1 MTTSNHHQEHRE
13 GIEQRSVRPVS
24 RGGVLTLWI
33 ILGVLFCGAVG
44 QLIGM
49 ALPGDFAYGGAI
61 GLGVGIAVGAAIGTR
76 RADANDR
83 EIVRRAEE
91 SHLPTDL

>member
-1 MTTSNHHQEHRE
+1 MTTPNHHQEHRE
-13 GIEQRSVRPVS
+13 GIEQRSAGPAS
-24 RGGVLTLWI
+24 RGGILTLWI
-33 ILGVLFCGAVG
+33 ILGVAFFGAVG
-44 QLIGM
+44 QLLGM

-91 SHLPTDL
+91 NHLPTDL